1 MESAIQQRRE
11 RSCLLSLG
19 TETVE
24 ISWWDNILNALRK
37 QKNPVSYTVASATGT
52 AAKISKNIKIR

>member
-37 QKNPVSYTVASATGT
+37 QKKSSVIYCR
-52 AAKISKNIKIR
+52 ISNWNCCKNKQKY